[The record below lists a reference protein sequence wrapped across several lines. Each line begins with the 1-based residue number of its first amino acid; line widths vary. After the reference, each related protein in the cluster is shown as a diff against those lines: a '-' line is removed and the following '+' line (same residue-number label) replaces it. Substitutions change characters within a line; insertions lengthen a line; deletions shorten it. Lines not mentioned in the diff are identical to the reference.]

1 MTARSIPR
9 TAGDGERSSLSALR
23 LLALLLLAP
32 LSVSCVSTQDIEGLQ
47 SQLADIQRQ
56 VLQIQMQAPSKGEV
70 ETLTDEVSQQR
81 ASLLESEADMQL
93 RLEQLSTQI
102 ERLEAKLEDTNYRLA
117 NLSQQIATT
126 NQELKS
132 FRSMPR
138 FTQPIPPAENG
149 QEGAGVGTGDSGAV
163 PPQPSPQVGM
173 DPQALYEAAYGDY
186 VRGSYDLA
194 VRQFRD
200 YLRSFP
206 DTELSD
212 NAAYWIG
219 ECYYRQNEFRRAVR
233 EFDQVLRLYPRSDK
247 VPSALLKKGYAL
259 LELDERTDGVDQ
271 LRRVIRTYGRSDEAE
286 LARQRLREL
295 GIDDRG

>member
-1 MTARSIPR
+1 MTARATHR
-9 TAGDGERSSLSALR
+9 TAGNGGRSPLSVARLFALF
-23 LLALLLLAP
+23 LLAP
-32 LSVSCVSTQDIEGLQ
+32 LTVGCVSTQDIEGLQ

-70 ETLTDEVSQQR
+70 ETLTDQVSQQR
-81 ASLLESEADMQL
+81 TSLLESEADMQL

-138 FTQPIPPAENG
+138 FTQPISPTETGGEDGAAGGGNGVVPQQPP
-149 QEGAGVGTGDSGAV
+149 
-163 PPQPSPQVGM
+163 PQVGM

-259 LELDERTDGVDQ
+259 LELNERTDGVDQ

-295 GIDDRG
+295 GVDERG